1 MGNFNAYFKLKE
13 MTPVKVFCALLV
25 VESIAWFWRLPMA
38 IALLFVLLSLAFL
51 IWLLIHSWRL
61 AQTNF
66 ALQLEKNQSAD
77 LINSLSEGIITY
89 NQDFTIT
96 AMNGIAESL
105 CGIRQAEVVGKIVT
119 PEWASSSRF
128 RIFTQ
133 IIFPSLAPTVVK
145 KSVGTYPQVVDISFT
160 DPQELYVEVTTAQV
174 FDGAKNVIGFMK
186 VIRDRSREVELLRS
200 KSEFITVAAHQLRT
214 PLAGI
219 KWGVETLSEEG
230 AGSMN
235 DQQKQ
240 IAIQTLDVTER
251 LVKTV
256 DDLLDVS
263 KLEEGKFGYKM
274 EKADLVTLMQDTMQT
289 FAQSAQ
295 QHNVKLLFFPPASQV
310 PPLMMDASKI
320 KLVLQ
325 NLIDNAI
332 KYNVP
337 NGEVR
342 VRIALLQDKPFV
354 QVSVEDTG
362 AGMDDEDVSRLFVK
376 FYRTEETLKKETV
389 GSGLGLYIAKNII
402 KRHGG
407 DIWATSVK
415 QRGSVFSF
423 VLPTDESLIPPVE
436 VGVEDIF

>member
-1 MGNFNAYFKLKE
+1 MNRFSAYFKLKE
-13 MTPVKVFCALLV
+13 MTPVKVFGALLV
-25 VESIAWFWRLPMA
+25 VESFVWFLRLPFA
-38 IALLFVLLSLAFL
+38 VALAFVLFSVAFL
-51 IWLLIHSWRL
+51 VWLLVHSWRL

-89 NQDFTIT
+89 DQKFTISS
-96 AMNGIAESL
+96 MNGIAESL
-105 CGIRQAEVVGKIVT
+105 CGIRKEEVTGKVVT
-119 PEWASSSRF
+119 PEWASSERF

-145 KSVGTYPQVVDISFT
+145 KSVGTYPQVVDISFSE
-160 DPQELYVEVTTAQV
+160 PRELYIEVTTAQV
-174 FDGAKNVIGFMK
+174 FDGARNVIGFMK

-219 KWGVETLSEEG
+219 KWGVETLKEG
-230 AGSMN
+230 SAGKLN
-235 DQQKQ
+235 DQQQQ
-240 IAIQTLDVTER
+240 IAQQTLDVTER
-251 LVKTV
+251 LVRTV

-274 EKADLVTLMQDTMQT
+274 EKADVVALAQDVLQT
-289 FAQSAQ
+289 FAQTAQ
-295 QHNVKLLFFPPASQV
+295 QHGVKLLFYPPETQL
-310 PPLMMDASKI
+310 PQLTMDASKI
-320 KLVLQ
+320 RMVLQ

-332 KYNVP
+332 KYNVQ

-342 VRIALLQDKPFV
+342 VRIETLPDKPFV
-354 QVSVEDTG
+354 QISVEDTG
-362 AGMDDEDVSRLFVK
+362 AGMSDEDVSHLFMK
-376 FYRTEETLKKETV
+376 FYRTEKTLKKETV

-423 VLPTDESLIPPVE
+423 VLPTDKSLIPPME